1 MLCHAAKLVVFCA
14 EYHDLALFQ
23 EPHKGQAE
31 VRAFFE
37 KVTRTLPRDLN
48 FAVDA
53 ISDGEPGAA
62 CFKQLQQQLKLRLC
76 SKHCWLLSICFGTAR
91 WLVPELC
98 CCHFL

>member
-1 MLCHAAKLVVFCA
+1 MAYCA

-53 ISDGEPGAA
+53 ISDGRLGAA
-62 CFKQLQQQLKLRLC
+62 
-76 SKHCWLLSICFGTAR
+76 
-91 WLVPELC
+91 
-98 CCHFL
+98 

>member
-1 MLCHAAKLVVFCA
+1 MHVLKSSAGDLPFDILCRATLAFCA

-23 EPHKGQAE
+23 EPHKGQAD

-53 ISDGEPGAA
+53 ISDGNPGATYA
-62 CFKQLQQQLKLRLC
+62 NRAAIDAQAEAVQQALLVL
-76 SKHCWLLSICFGTAR
+76 HCLS
-91 WLVPELC
+91 
-98 CCHFL
+98 